1 MVRLGDDFPTVASG
15 KYEIIALTFF
25 LNKSIRDFVAVVA
38 AQCAANRKFLER
50 LLKDGLG

>member
-25 LNKSIRDFVAVVA
+25 LNKSFRDFVAVVA
-38 AQCAANRKFLER
+38 AQCAANLKFLER